1 MTRSGGRLPRDLHPL
16 AWWVWAIG
24 LAVATSRTT
33 NPVLVGLVVAVL
45 GVVVAGRRSD
55 APWARALKYYLVL
68 GLVIVAVRVVFRSVF
83 GGDVTAGQ
91 TVLFRLPRIPLPSWA
106 AGVQVG
112 GPVTAQGTVS
122 ALYGG
127 LVLAGL
133 IVCIGAAN
141 TLANPKRALRVL
153 PRALYELGVAVVV
166 AVNVA
171 PLLVEAVQRARRA
184 QRLRGNPARGLRNLR
199 AVGIPVLEDAL
210 ERSVH
215 LAAAMDSR
223 GYGRSGAA
231 PVRARRISA
240 VGLLGGMV
248 GISVGA
254 YGLLAATAPAWVG
267 ALALGLGVVGCVAGL
282 AVGGRRVR
290 RSSYRPDVWRWPEWA
305 VVAVGLVPAA
315 VLVAGVGA
323 GATGLN
329 PPTDPLAWPTVPV
342 LPAVAILAAA
352 LAVVAAPP
360 PRRLPG
366 ASDAPGEQLRR
377 ARVGPSTPAP
387 ATPPTPAPAPTS
399 APAGPVA
406 QPAATGRAAGGAAA
420 ALSPTV
426 PS

>member
-1 MTRSGGRLPRDLHPL
+1 MTGRGGRLPRDLHPL

-45 GVVVAGRRSD
+45 GVVVASRRSD

-83 GGDVTAGQ
+83 GGGVTAGQ

-166 AVNVA
+166 AVSVA

-199 AVGIPVLEDAL
+199 AVGVPVLEDAL

-231 PVRARRISA
+231 PARARRISA

-254 YGLLAATAPAWVG
+254 YGLLAAAAPAWVE
-267 ALALGLGVVGCVAGL
+267 ALALGLGVAGCVAGL

-305 VVAVGLVPAA
+305 VAAAGLVPAA
-315 VLVAGVGA
+315 VLVSGVGA
-323 GATGLN
+323 GATAIN
-329 PPTDPLAWPTVPV
+329 PPTDPLAWPTVPL
-342 LPAVAILAAA
+342 LPAVAVLVAA
-352 LAVVAAPP
+352 LAAVAAPP
-360 PRRLPG
+360 PRRLPRAAG
-366 ASDAPGEQLRR
+366 PSGEQRR
-377 ARVGPSTPAP
+377 PARAGAPAP
-387 ATPPTPAPAPTS
+387 AAPA
-399 APAGPVA
+399 APAA
-406 QPAATGRAAGGAAA
+406 S
-420 ALSPTV
+420 LSPTV
-426 PS
+426 GS